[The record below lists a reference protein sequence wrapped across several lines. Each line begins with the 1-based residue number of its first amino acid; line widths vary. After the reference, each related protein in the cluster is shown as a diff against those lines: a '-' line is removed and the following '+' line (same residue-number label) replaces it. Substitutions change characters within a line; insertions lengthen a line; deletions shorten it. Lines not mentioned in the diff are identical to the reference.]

1 MNMMDTTFSSFTHS
15 IVMAF
20 TLLLLAQQGVA
31 QNNLPIIKAS
41 SRKVDIRD
49 GNIYQKGEWNLSPEV
64 KPDIYY
70 SLNPLKANQIT
81 FFTDQDSISF
91 KTIPGGIYDFII
103 VLSGKDS
110 CYTQI
115 STIAR
120 VSNPENPPLLKTPL
134 APALLKEDFKFFR
147 EVLEKEHGGLYRSK
161 SKVAIDKLFDS
172 IYSQLNRPM
181 AQLEFGKSVLFMV
194 SSLQDGHTGT
204 DITRSL
210 LSEYGVNEKMFPFFL
225 YHIGDKAYV
234 ICSKLKELPEG
245 TEILSIDGRPTGFIK
260 NELFKYLP
268 SDGSI
273 VTKKNQILNDG
284 AFPYLYRWIFGSKND
299 FNVIYKNTG
308 GESRAINI
316 PAMTVPEFECEME
329 KSSDA
334 DTKNL
339 QLKYYTNNTALL
351 TIKTFD
357 KRRLGGNEVLD
368 KFLDTAFAH
377 INASKATK
385 LIIDLRGNGGG
396 ADEYGALLY
405 SYLTDKSFKYFASI
419 TSNSHVIKPVENSL
433 LRLQQPQMHSYPGKV
448 FFLIDG
454 RSFSTTADF
463 CAIAKSHQRGL
474 FIGEETG
481 GGYHGNTSGTTRSIK
496 LPNSNINV
504 TIPLLKYVNDVK
516 KAAHPDRGIIPD
528 YSVTS
533 SIQEV
538 LNHKDVQLERA
549 LGLTEKD

>member
-1 MNMMDTTFSSFTHS
+1 MHTTFSGTIHA
-15 IVMAF
+15 IVMSLI
-20 TLLLLAQQGVA
+20 LLLLARQGIA
-31 QNNLPIIKAS
+31 QNNLPVIKAS

-70 SLNPLKANQIT
+70 SLNPSKSSRVT
-81 FFTDQDSISF
+81 FFTNQDSISF
-91 KTIPGGIYDFII
+91 NTIPGKTYDFII
-103 VLSGKDS
+103 VLDGKDS

-120 VSNPENPPLLKTPL
+120 VSNPENPALLKTPL

-147 EVLEKEHGGLYRSK
+147 EVLEKEHGGLYRYK
-161 SKVAIDKLFDS
+161 SKTAIDKLFDS
-172 IYSQLNRPM
+172 IYNQLNRPM
-181 AQLEFGKSVLFMV
+181 TQLEFGKSVLFV
-194 SSLQDGHTGT
+194 ISSLQDGHTGT
-204 DITRSL
+204 DVTRSL
-210 LSEYGVNEKMFPFFL
+210 LSEYGVNEKMFPSFL
-225 YHIGDKAYV
+225 YYIGDKAYV
-234 ICSKLKELPEG
+234 TCSKLKELPEG
-245 TEILSIDGRPTGFIK
+245 TEILSIDGRPTRYIR

-273 VTKKNQILNDG
+273 ITKKNQILNGG

-299 FNVIYKNTG
+299 FNVIYKNAG
-308 GESRAINI
+308 GENKATSI
-316 PAMTVPEFECEME
+316 PAMTVPEFECEIE

-334 DTKNL
+334 NAKNL
-339 QLKYYTNNTALL
+339 QLKYYANNTALL

-368 KFLDTAFAH
+368 KFLDTAFAR
-377 INASKATK
+377 INASKANK

-419 TSNSHVIKPVENSL
+419 SSNSHVIKPEENSL
-433 LRLQQPQMHSYPGKV
+433 LRLQQPQVHSYSGKV

-481 GGYHGNTSGTTRSIK
+481 GGYLGNTSGSTRSIK
-496 LPNSNINV
+496 LPNSNINI

-533 SIQEV
+533 SIQEI
-538 LNHKDVQLERA
+538 LNHKDVQLARA
-549 LGLTEKD
+549 LGLAEKD